1 MKQSDSMKIES
12 VCASLRMFFS
22 KGLLCNICTLKY
34 LFLLKFLFGGIFAG
48 DVCCKYG
55 NSACLC
61 FPRLLVIDLLQR
73 YQIAIVDPNY

>member
-34 LFLLKFLFGGIFAG
+34 LFLLKFLLDSIFA
-48 DVCCKYG
+48 DVCCEYG
-55 NSACLC
+55 NSVCLC
-61 FPRLLVIDLLQR
+61 FPRLLVIDLLQK
-73 YQIAIVDPNY
+73 YQIAINDPYY